1 MHWTLTIMVVWISRV
16 SIYCGL
22 MFTHFRLIIAGTYT
36 FGWFGPGKPP
46 SKYAHNQ
53 AKVMRWPWWELRPT
67 FLGSFNQYIK
77 NRSTC
82 GLL

>member
-1 MHWTLTIMVVWISRV
+1 MVVWVSRV

-53 AKVMRWPWWELRPT
+53 AKVMRWPW
-67 FLGSFNQYIK
+67 
-77 NRSTC
+77 
-82 GLL
+82 